1 MLEKKRKYL
10 VYKEGNSNLKVLDGT
25 KLILNKCKQIVDHKN
40 TFKSMVENINKRL
53 VENIYL

>member
-25 KLILNKCKQIVDHKN
+25 KLILNKCKQIVDHKLSVHGKGQIIPKAN
-40 TFKSMVENINKRL
+40 FLDLI
-53 VENIYL
+53 